1 MTVIVVDDEGI
12 VRDTLAMV
20 LSNNGF
26 DVRTAGSG
34 QEGLQILAQTPA
46 EFLITDFLMPNMNGA
61 ELLAEATR
69 LHPGVKVILI
79 SGQVDCDDSMAKSAR
94 YAYATLRKPF
104 DFRELMDLLAGP
116 PTA

>member
-1 MTVIVVDDEGI
+1 MNVIVVDDEGI

-26 DVRTAGSG
+26 DVLTAESG
-34 QEGLQILAQTPA
+34 LEGLQILAHTPA

-61 ELLAEATR
+61 ELLEKATQI
-69 LHPGVKVILI
+69 HPGVKVILM
-79 SGQVDCDDSMAKSAR
+79 SGHVDCDDSMAESAR
-94 YAYATLRKPF
+94 DAYAILRKPF
-104 DFRELMDLLAGP
+104 DFRELMDLLGNA